1 MEAND
6 IARQKHDAEIR
17 AALDNAT
24 EQANTANCA
33 KQSQYSPFQIG
44 VTSLLQDT
52 YQKMSRPEHG
62 ENKANQSQHG
72 ENKANQSQ
80 FQAPPQAAGG
90 RKASRQAPSG
100 YEAAG

>member
-1 MEAND
+1 D

-33 KQSQYSPFQIG
+33 KQSQYSPSQMG

-52 YQKMSRPEHG
+52 YQKMTRPG
-62 ENKANQSQHG
+62 HG